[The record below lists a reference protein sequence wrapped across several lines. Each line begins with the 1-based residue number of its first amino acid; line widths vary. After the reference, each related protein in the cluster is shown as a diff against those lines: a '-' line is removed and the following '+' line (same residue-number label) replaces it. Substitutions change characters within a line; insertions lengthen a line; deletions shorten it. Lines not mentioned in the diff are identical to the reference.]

1 MTISAKILK
10 WPDGDPDGWAY
21 ELTHRYVDVIV
32 FELPRIPNFAEPRF
46 SDLGS
51 SLEDRRTEVA
61 RRQLQML
68 RQLHALGNS
77 CGISLRLCKDKN
89 KIRLFVLVRAP
100 SHNEMETEQLA
111 RRIFSTFP
119 KEYNLQRVTPT
130 NAVSWELAT
139 DLSHVQVIST
149 LAKPEEQYHANTW
162 PYFYVANLWQSQ
174 ATNDLETLC
183 RAILQF
189 EGKVVVD
196 ITVIP
201 TEWGGNERAWVDQHI
216 KRMRQALNGERFQSS
231 NDGQVFKVFDPIPGL
246 RTPVENYENLIK
258 RYDQS
263 RLFIC
268 AFRVLASEEPFNIT
282 QSLISSATRSKA
294 QVITLKVGEAEFDE
308 ELHSARIVDITPK
321 TRSNWWHITDPLPY
335 RAQRLHRIADIDE
348 IASFWRFPIPVRSGY
363 PGFELDI
370 GDAGGHY
377 GRRDAASKLSLGT
390 FTDDTAKAGISAEFD
405 LQGLAKHGL
414 VVGVPGSGKTTTMF
428 NLLHQLWAGENNENP
443 IPFIVLEPAKT
454 EYRALKTI
462 SEFTNDLL
470 VFTLGDERISPFRF
484 NPFQVPDGIPVE
496 SHISRLNAC
505 FMGAF
510 NLFDPLPLL
519 LDRAIRQTYEANG
532 WYDDSLGGE
541 SGLITPT
548 LSDLCKQAEIV
559 INSSGYSDKLR
570 DDFNAALLQRLESL
584 RRGSKGRMLDTRKS
598 VSFDLLMNNPVILE
612 LDSLNEDEKALM
624 MMFVLTFVYEYAKA
638 NRRSGSP
645 LRHVLV
651 VEEAHNLI
659 GRGEGGGSE
668 FRANPK
674 AIAIRLF
681 TRMLA
686 EMRALG
692 QGILIADQ
700 LPTALAPEAVK
711 QTNLKVLMR
720 MTARDDR
727 EEIGN
732 TMDLDEAALKSVT
745 RFKSGQ
751 ALVYI
756 EEWDRVRQIQTPDF
770 KKHYQ
775 VEEPPEDHELSEQMA
790 GFEEDRPE
798 MYMPYA
804 ECPIGCKT
812 CNRRVRS
819 QAERFVRPLVG
830 KGITN
835 IAYSVKDGDPLRS
848 TVCKAFKAKIARESL
863 QIRAKYS
870 QVDPLLPFCA
880 YVHLLNLSPE
890 NTEACQREQQGCDCK
905 LEGHE
910 VWVERM
916 LELGN
921 KVSEITQD

>member
-1 MTISAKILK
+1 MTISASVLK
-10 WPDGDPDGWAY
+10 WPDGNSEGWAY
-21 ELTHRYVDVIV
+21 ELDQRNVNMIV
-32 FELPRIPNFAEPRF
+32 FELPRVPNFSEPRF

-61 RRQLQML
+61 RRQLRML
-68 RQLHALGNS
+68 RQLHAVGSN
-77 CGISLRLCKDKN
+77 CGLSMRLCKDDN
-89 KIRLFVLVRAP
+89 KIRLFVIVRA
-100 SHNEMETEQLA
+100 SAGSEAQHKQLA
-111 RRIFSTFP
+111 RRILSTFP
-119 KEYNLQRVTPT
+119 KEYSLQQLTPEKGEG
-130 NAVSWELAT
+130 WQIAT
-139 DLSHVQVIST
+139 DLSRVRYIDT
-149 LAKPEEQYHANTW
+149 ILKPEEQHRANTW
-162 PYFYVANLWQSQ
+162 PFFYVANLWQGQ

-183 RAILQF
+183 RTILQF
-189 EGKVVVD
+189 ENEVTVD

-201 TEWGGNERAWVDQHI
+201 TDWGNNERAWVDQSI
-216 KRMRQALNGERFQSS
+216 KVMRQAQNGERLLNR
-231 NDGQVFKVFDPIPGL
+231 NDGKVLTVFDPMPGL
-246 RTPVENYENLIK
+246 RSPVENYENLMK

-263 RLFIC
+263 RLFLYT
-268 AFRVLASEEPFNIT
+268 FRVLASHDPFSIT
-282 QSLISSATRSKA
+282 QALVSGATSSKA
-294 QVITLKVGEAEFDE
+294 QVINLRAGEVAFEE
-308 ELHSARIVDITPK
+308 ELRSARTFDINPK
-321 TRSNWWHITDPLPY
+321 TRSEWWHTTEPLPY
-335 RAQRLHRIADIDE
+335 RAQRLHRIVDIDE
-348 IASFWRFPIPVRSGY
+348 IASFWRFPIPVSSGY
-363 PGFELDI
+363 PGFDLDI
-370 GDAGGHY
+370 GDQRKRSVGD
-377 GRRDAASKLSLGT
+377 RPASNLSLGT
-390 FTDDTAKAGISAEFD
+390 YTDDTAKAGISAEFD
-405 LQGLAKHGL
+405 IQGLAKHGL

-428 NLLHQLWAGENNENP
+428 NLLHQLWAGDSNAEP

-462 SEFTNDLL
+462 AEFTDDML
-470 VFTLGDERISPFRF
+470 VFTLGDERTSPIRF
-484 NPFQVPDGIPVE
+484 NPFEVPRGIPVE

-519 LDRAIRQTYEANG
+519 LDKAIRQTYEVNG
-532 WYDDSLGGE
+532 WYDDSLGGD
-541 SGLITPT
+541 SGLVTPT
-548 LSDLCKQAEIV
+548 LSDLCQQAEVV

-598 VSFDLLMNNPVILE
+598 ISLDLLMKNPVVLE

-624 MMFVLTFVYEYAKA
+624 MMFILTFVYEYAKA

-645 LRHVLV
+645 LCHVLV

-674 AIAIRLF
+674 EIAIRLF

-711 QTNLKVLMR
+711 QTNLKILMR

-732 TMDLDEAALKSVT
+732 TMDLDEAALKAVT

-770 KKHYQ
+770 KKWHQ
-775 VEEPPEDHELSEQMA
+775 VEEPQEDIKLAQEMA
-790 GFEEDRPE
+790 QFETDRPE
-798 MYMPYA
+798 IYMPFP
-804 ECPIGCKT
+804 ECPIGCVQ
-812 CNRRVRS
+812 CIRRVRS

-830 KGITN
+830 RGVNHIT
-835 IAYSVKDGDPLRS
+835 YSVRDGDPLRS
-848 TVCKAFKAKIARESL
+848 TICKSFKAKIAREAL
-863 QIRAKYS
+863 QLKERYS
-870 QVDPLLPFCA
+870 QIDPVLPFCA
-880 YVHLLNLSPE
+880 YVHLINWTPE
-890 NTEACQREQQGCDCK
+890 STIACQREQPDCDCK
-905 LEGHE
+905 LKGHQ
-910 VWVERM
+910 VWLETM
-916 LELGN
+916 LDLGS
-921 KVSEITQD
+921 KVSALT